1 MNEENE
7 ARAAAL
13 NSMLATLDRF
23 DAVVED
29 AVTVS
34 DSAIGVVH
42 TGRQNRALF
51 VFAKLISH
59 CLSVMVIFEK
69 YQAVENGETL
79 LDHFSIATLGRAIID
94 ASLMTKYISEPSLTA
109 DEWDLR
115 RQILF
120 LHDLTTRKRFLT
132 AIELAGQP
140 RDTAFF
146 ENYDAA
152 KERLKSKIEDLA
164 AKLGYDP
171 ERAKKLGNGQLV
183 FIDGSR
189 GAAREAGWNVDV
201 FEFHQ
206 SYLSN
211 WVHSHPVS
219 FMRADEQEISFS
231 TPSPYQFSVCET
243 VLETSIGYL
252 DDVNARMRT
261 FTRSAETDPV
271 GPFE

>member
-1 MNEENE
+1 MNERTE
-7 ARAAAL
+7 ARAAL
-13 NSMLATLDRF
+13 KSMLATLDRF

-29 AVTVS
+29 AVTIS
-34 DSAIGVVH
+34 DSAIAVVH

-51 VFAKLISH
+51 VFAKLIAH
-59 CLSVMVIFEK
+59 CLSVMAIFEK
-69 YQAVENGETL
+69 YQGSPEGETL
-79 LDHFSIATLGRAIID
+79 LDHFSVATLGRAIID

-109 DEWDLR
+109 NEWDLR
-115 RQILF
+115 RQILY

-140 RDTAFF
+140 RDTSFF
-146 ENYDAA
+146 ENYAAA
-152 KERLKSKIEDLA
+152 KEKLKSKIEDLS
-164 AKLGYDP
+164 AKLGYEP
-171 ERAKKLGNGQLV
+171 ERAEKFNNGQLV

-201 FEFHQ
+201 FEFQQ

-211 WVHSHPVS
+211 WVHSYPVS
-219 FMRADEQEISFS
+219 FMRVDEQEISFS
-231 TPSPYQFSVCET
+231 NPSHYQFSLCET

-252 DDVNARMRT
+252 DDVNARMRL
-261 FTRSAETDPV
+261 FTGSAEADPV